1 MDNAFVLSVKVRS
14 LSDILQADAD
24 AHLFLDNVLD
34 EISFTGGTAERLL
47 DAVKQNDSIIDR
59 EELLY
64 SFYDVENRLLNLLA
78 GMEQGRFCFNLENNP
93 EIAEKVHTAQDTARK
108 QKAELDA
115 LLAENPES
123 AGDPRVVSSAEMT
136 QLLQGF

>member
-14 LSDILQADAD
+14 LSDILQVDAD
-24 AHLFLDNVLD
+24 APLFLDNVLD
-34 EISFTGGTAERLL
+34 EIAFTGRTAERLL
-47 DAVKQNDSIIDR
+47 DTVKQNDSIIDR

-64 SFYDVENRLLNLLA
+64 SFYDAENRLLNLLA
-78 GMEQGRFCFNLENNP
+78 GMEQGRYCFHLDDNP
-93 EIAEKVHTAQDTARK
+93 EIAEQVHSAQDTARP
-108 QKAELDA
+108 QKEELEA

-123 AGDPRVVSSAEMT
+123 AGDPRVVSSAEMA